1 MSLTTGHN
9 GSAHWFCVCV
19 CVCVGVCVWGGLR
32 YLGCVSGGVA
42 TVISLGIKS
51 SLGVRIRFTVG
62 RERVCCLLVLNLVS
76 STLTN
81 SLLHARHASRVLRPR
96 MRALSLARLR
106 SLGRSR
112 TGV

>member
-1 MSLTTGHN
+1 
-9 GSAHWFCVCV
+9 
-19 CVCVGVCVWGGLR
+19 
-32 YLGCVSGGVA
+32 
-42 TVISLGIKS
+42 VISLGIKS